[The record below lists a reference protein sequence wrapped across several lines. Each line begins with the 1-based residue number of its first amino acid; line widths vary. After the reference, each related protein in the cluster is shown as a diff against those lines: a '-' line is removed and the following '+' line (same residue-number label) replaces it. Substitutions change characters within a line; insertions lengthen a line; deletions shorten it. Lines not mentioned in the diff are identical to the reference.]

1 VNSKLKEIDYG
12 KSRVRVARV
21 KRLADRHEF
30 TDLTVAVRLQGT
42 FEDCYLSGDNSL
54 VIPTDTM
61 KNTIYAI
68 GATNGLDPIERFA
81 CALARHFL
89 DTHAHVSSASID
101 IVEHCWNRID
111 PYAFEQSQ
119 SQRLA
124 SVQVTRDGAS
134 IHAGI
139 DNLVLL
145 KTTKSGFTGFLKDKY
160 TTLPETNDRI
170 FATSVKAVWR
180 YASRDASGDVDF
192 DAVMQ
197 SSRATLIRVF
207 AEHDSLAV
215 QQTLYAIADAVLNA
229 HPEIAEI
236 RLTLPNRHYIPVN
249 LVPLGLENRNE
260 IFLPTDEPHGL
271 IEACLSR

>member
-1 VNSKLKEIDYG
+1 
-12 KSRVRVARV
+12 
-21 KRLADRHEF
+21 
-30 TDLTVAVRLQGT
+30 
-42 FEDCYLSGDNSL
+42 
-54 VIPTDTM
+54 M
-61 KNTIYAI
+61 KNTVYAI
-68 GATNGLDPIERFA
+68 AAANGLDPVEHFG
-81 CALARHFL
+81 CKLARHFL
-89 DTHAHVSSASID
+89 DTHAHVSSATID
-101 IVEHCWNRID
+101 VIEHCWNRID

-124 SVQVTRDGAS
+124 TVHLTRESAT

-145 KTTKSGFTGFLKDKY
+145 KTTKSGFAGFLKDKY

-170 FATSVKAVWR
+170 FATSIKAVWR
-180 YASRDASGDVDF
+180 YSSAELDF
-192 DAVMQ
+192 DAPMQ
-197 SSRATLIRVF
+197 SCRATLLRVF

-215 QQTLYAIADAVLNA
+215 QQTLYAMGDAILAA

-236 RLTLPNRHYIPVN
+236 RLTLPNKHYIPVN